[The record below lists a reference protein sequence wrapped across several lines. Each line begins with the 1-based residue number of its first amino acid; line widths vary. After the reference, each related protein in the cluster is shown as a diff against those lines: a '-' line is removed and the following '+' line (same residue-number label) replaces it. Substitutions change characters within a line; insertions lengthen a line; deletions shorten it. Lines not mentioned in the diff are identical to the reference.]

1 MSVADT
7 DAANGEIADVDAE
20 SEEEGSNRDDTSGTA
35 NDVDKV
41 GTLPFLEGTADLPES
56 R

>member
-1 MSVADT
+1 MADT
-7 DAANGEIADVDAE
+7 DAANGETDIDAE
-20 SEEEGSNRDDTSGTA
+20 PEEEGSNRDDTSGTA

>member
-20 SEEEGSNRDDTSGTA
+20 SEEEGSNRDATSGMA
-35 NDVDKV
+35 KDVVKF
-41 GTLPFLEGTADLPES
+41 GTL
-56 R
+56 